1 MTLENINAM
10 LLELGLPVAYNH
22 FSKRTEP
29 PYIVYYVQDSE
40 NFFADNKVAS
50 ENVTVLIE
58 LYTKMKDVKLERE
71 LKNILNNNELP
82 YELVGE
88 SFIEEDKVYQV
99 IYQVNIIGL
108 TD

>member
-1 MTLENINAM
+1 MTLKELNTILSELNISI
-10 LLELGLPVAYNH
+10 AYNH
-22 FSKRTEP
+22 FNTKTNP
-29 PYIVYYVQDSE
+29 PYLVYYIESSE
-40 NFFADNKVAS
+40 NFFADNTVIS

-58 LYTKMKDVKLERE
+58 LYTKKKDVKLERK

-88 SFIEEDKVYQV
+88 SFIEEDNVYEI
-99 IYQVNIIGL
+99 IYQINLIGL

>member
-1 MTLENINAM
+1 MTLENIKTI
-10 LLELGLPVAYNH
+10 LSELNISVAYNH
-22 FSKRTEP
+22 FNKRTEP
-29 PYIVYYVQDSE
+29 PYVVYYVQASE
-40 NFFADNKVAS
+40 NLFADNKVIS

-58 LYTKMKDVKLERE
+58 LYTKNKDIKLERQ

-88 SFIEEDKVYQV
+88 SFIEEDNVYQIVYQV
-99 IYQVNIIGL
+99 NLIDL

>member
-1 MTLENINAM
+1 MTLKELNTILSELNISI
-10 LLELGLPVAYNH
+10 AYNH
-22 FSKRTEP
+22 FNTKTNP
-29 PYIVYYVQDSE
+29 PYLVYYIESSE
-40 NFFADNKVAS
+40 NFFADNTVIS

-58 LYTKMKDVKLERE
+58 LYTKKKDVKLERK

-88 SFIEEDKVYQV
+88 SFIEEDNVYQIVYQV
-99 IYQVNIIGL
+99 NLIDL